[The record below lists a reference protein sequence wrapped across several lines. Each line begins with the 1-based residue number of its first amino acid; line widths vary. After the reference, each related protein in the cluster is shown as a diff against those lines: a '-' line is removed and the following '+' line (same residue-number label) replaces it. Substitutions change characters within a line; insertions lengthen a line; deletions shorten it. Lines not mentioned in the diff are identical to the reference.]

1 MVLYLRG
8 PVNWCANQLLKP
20 PSQGTSTHYLCYM
33 IQKDIELER
42 AKALDGAF
50 KIIDKHY
57 PKDLSSDPVYLKY
70 HLQEKLKIEN
80 FLLLK
85 YLKEE
90 SKVFQ
95 ITKESSQG
103 SETEA
108 DVSLFPEAL
117 HKLRQDG
124 PWFESDLLFRREQKR
139 MYAHSSRQRNEEIAR
154 ERVAEKMQEDREKN
168 ERNKLERERLEREQR
183 AEEREIAR
191 EKREVTLV
199 KEVADSR
206 ASEGRV
212 RRWNLWLA
220 IATVIS
226 SSVAAYGALK
236 DKLFDTKE
244 VRLQDQITNL
254 NSKIETNQGE
264 HNKLLQQW
272 NAIPD
277 SIKQLYIK

>member
-108 DVSLFPEAL
+108 DVSLFPEMGLGLKAICYS
-117 HKLRQDG
+117 G
-124 PWFESDLLFRREQKR
+124 ES
-139 MYAHSSRQRNEEIAR
+139 
-154 ERVAEKMQEDREKN
+154 
-168 ERNKLERERLEREQR
+168 
-183 AEEREIAR
+183 
-191 EKREVTLV
+191 KRECTHIAPD
-199 KEVADSR
+199 KEM
-206 ASEGRV
+206 
-212 RRWNLWLA
+212 RR
-220 IATVIS
+220 
-226 SSVAAYGALK
+226 
-236 DKLFDTKE
+236 
-244 VRLQDQITNL
+244 
-254 NSKIETNQGE
+254 
-264 HNKLLQQW
+264 
-272 NAIPD
+272 
-277 SIKQLYIK
+277 